1 MSLTEH
7 RSLTAPAPNP
17 ALAAGLDEPLTVL
30 HPDGTRHANALLDA
44 HLGDVDEHALTD
56 LSVDLAILRR
66 IDAEAFALTRQGEL
80 LLWPPAQGQEAAQI
94 GSGRALRDT
103 DFVFGSYREHG
114 LAYLRGV
121 DQGEAMRVWKGVQQ
135 SGWDPMEHHLATP
148 QIIIGAQSLHATGYA
163 MGAKMDGT
171 DDVAVAYFGDGATSE
186 GDVNEAMV
194 FASAF
199 QAPVIFVCQNNQY
212 AISEPVAVQSGFP
225 LALRPTGFGIPALRV
240 DGNDVL
246 AVLAATRIAVERA
259 RSGGGPTFIE
269 AMTYR
274 MGPHTSTDDPK
285 RYRSEDEV
293 AAWREKDPIVRL
305 ERHLEQTGAPIE
317 RIREE
322 AKIRC
327 DAVAKELR
335 AAVTAVSVP
344 DHRTLF
350 SNVYTTPT
358 KRLERQLAEH
368 DAFVASIES
377 EDHA

>member
-1 MSLTEH
+1 MSLTV
-7 RSLTAPAPNP
+7 PAPDP
-17 ALAAGLDEPLTVL
+17 ALAVGLDEPLSVL
-30 HPDGTRHANALLDA
+30 HPDGSRHASALLDA
-44 HLGDVDEHALTD
+44 QLGDVDEHLLTD
-56 LSVDLAILRR
+56 LYVDLSILRR

-80 LLWPPAQGQEAAQI
+80 LLWPPSQEAAQI

-163 MGAKMDGT
+163 MASTLDGS

-186 GDVNEAMV
+186 GDVNEAKV

-246 AVLAATRIAVERA
+246 AMLAATRIAVERA

-285 RYRSEDEV
+285 RYRDEAEV
-293 AAWREKDPIVRL
+293 AAWRAKDPIVRL
-305 ERHLEQTGAPIE
+305 ERHLESLGAPIE

-335 AAVTAVSVP
+335 AAVTAVHVP
-344 DHRTLF
+344 DERALF
-350 SNVYTTPT
+350 DNVYTTPT

-368 DAFVASIES
+368 DAFVASIEA